1 MKLYWIKFIKWELF
15 CHKWYIKNSKEENE
29 IKEKSVNKI
38 KKENEKENENENDND
53 NELKNN
59 TDNKKE
65 YKKEIIEKNNSIENN
80 NYKKDD
86 KSKSN
91 KNKDV
96 KTVLK
101 KIILYWQMKKI
112 IKRII
117 LSKINSSYFI
127 NNVKKSIY
135 FLKYFRYK
143 NINNFLILS
152 PFFNHILDNMTY
164 NRDKNSTNDNMT
176 NTTVNFFIFF
186 WSWF

>member
-1 MKLYWIKFIKWELF
+1 
-15 CHKWYIKNSKEENE
+15 
-29 IKEKSVNKI
+29 
-38 KKENEKENENENDND
+38 
-53 NELKNN
+53 
-59 TDNKKE
+59 
-65 YKKEIIEKNNSIENN
+65 
-80 NYKKDD
+80 
-86 KSKSN
+86 
-91 KNKDV
+91 
-96 KTVLK
+96 
-101 KIILYWQMKKI
+101 MKKI

-186 WSWF
+186 